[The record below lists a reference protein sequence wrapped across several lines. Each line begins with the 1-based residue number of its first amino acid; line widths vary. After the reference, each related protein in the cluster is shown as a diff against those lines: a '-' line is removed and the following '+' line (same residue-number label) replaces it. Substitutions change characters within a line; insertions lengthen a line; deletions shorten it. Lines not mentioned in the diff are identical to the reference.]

1 MLVCDSNVRGIR
13 ERNKLGLIIMSADVN
28 PYKNKSS
35 LLFFSPP
42 PTDQTTWAGCS
53 CPDRRSSSTRV
64 LNTSP
69 VRCRHAE
76 CRSSV
81 SLSPLISQ
89 RNVWSKTDFTDGAVS
104 HKKKKQNPQWSLH
117 LQRFTVRHTV
127 MWGRLHRENNRYLRW
142 MQLLG
147 LLFLVLLFFN
157 LFTRSSFLI
166 SWSGDI
172 TFKMPQYVLC
182 CSHSKRRC
190 TLPDKHKWP

>member
-13 ERNKLGLIIMSADVN
+13 ERNKLGLIITSADVN

-104 HKKKKQNPQWSLH
+104 HTKKKSWTHSEVYIYSVLPYVIQSCEGDS
-117 LQRFTVRHTV
+117 TVKTTDTSDECSF
-127 MWGRLHRENNRYLRW
+127 WD
-142 MQLLG
+142 
-147 LLFLVLLFFN
+147 FF
-157 LFTRSSFLI
+157 F
-166 SWSGDI
+166 
-172 TFKMPQYVLC
+172 
-182 CSHSKRRC
+182 
-190 TLPDKHKWP
+190 